1 MSSPYK
7 ILFQIKYFERLS
19 CGYFALKIYQNRSL
33 KISFVKLSILN
44 TCILDNV
51 LKICFIWTLMKPMN
65 KWVPNER
72 TLNIIFKMVSN
83 FFCLEGEV
91 IRLFTCDPFLDTF
104 LCIICTCIQFI
115 LFPFCDNLWQNS
127 VKTKIQFLYMYDLS
141 ILYWYRPFSRFIT
154 TKHWLENDFFTSS
167 CIFFFFTFF
176 FTAMTELCKISCT
189 NWFQIFKKVSAL
201 HNFNIY

>member
-1 MSSPYK
+1 MCLPLTIVLKSFSK
-7 ILFQIKYFERLS
+7 IKYFERLS

-51 LKICFIWTLMKPMN
+51 LKICFIWTLIKPMN

-72 TLNIIFKMVSN
+72 TLNIILKMVSN

-115 LFPFCDNLWQNS
+115 LFPVVIIYN
-127 VKTKIQFLYMYDLS
+127 KTKSLS
-141 ILYWYRPFSRFIT
+141 QNKNPILIHVWPLFHI
-154 TKHWLENDFFTSS
+154 L
-167 CIFFFFTFF
+167 
-176 FTAMTELCKISCT
+176 
-189 NWFQIFKKVSAL
+189 V
-201 HNFNIY
+201 